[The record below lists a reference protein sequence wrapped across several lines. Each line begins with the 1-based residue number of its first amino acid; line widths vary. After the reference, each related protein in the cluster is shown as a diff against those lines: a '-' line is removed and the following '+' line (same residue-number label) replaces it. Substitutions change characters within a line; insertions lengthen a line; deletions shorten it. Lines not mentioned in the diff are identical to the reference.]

1 MSGAASDAVR
11 LKKLRLL
18 VECADCTEVFMVG
31 EPEGMGLALKR
42 CDGGLVT
49 VARFTVAAS
58 STDMDLCADAVAALP
73 FLIGLI
79 DRAADKVR
87 DLQAGPPPA
96 PSGDSSREKL
106 KGGADNDPKN
116 FAAEA
121 AIKCSEPAFKRFLM
135 DCHGLESPATDEAA
149 AGKLRH
155 ILGITSR
162 AELNDDALAAARW
175 KELKAAFKAWRK
187 T

>member
-1 MSGAASDAVR
+1 MSGANGGAFPDAVR

-18 VECADCTEVFMVG
+18 VECADATEAFMVG

-42 CDGGLVT
+42 CDGQLVT
-49 VARFTVAAS
+49 VARFAKAATA
-58 STDMDLCADAVAALP
+58 TDMELAAEAVSAVP
-73 FLIGLI
+73 FLIGLL
-79 DRAADKVR
+79 DRAFAEIRRLNEGSRAVGQNGSD
-87 DLQAGPPPA
+87 AAEPA
-96 PSGDSSREKL
+96 
-106 KGGADNDPKN
+106 DPKN

-121 AIKCSEPAFKRFLM
+121 AIKCGEPAFKRFLM
-135 DCHGLESPATDEAA
+135 DCHGLESPATDEACTA
-149 AGKLRH
+149 KLRQ

-175 KELKAAFKAWRK
+175 KDLKSAFKAWRR